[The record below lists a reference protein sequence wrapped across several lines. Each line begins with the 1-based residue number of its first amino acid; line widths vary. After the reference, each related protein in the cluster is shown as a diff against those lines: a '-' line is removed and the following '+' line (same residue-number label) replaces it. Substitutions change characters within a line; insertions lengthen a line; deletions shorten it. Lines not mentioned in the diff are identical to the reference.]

1 MAGGATDATLTLER
15 AFDFLHNEL
24 GRQGMPMLPQIE
36 RELAR
41 RAFAAAEGDATAAAK
56 SLGLTKVAL
65 QKRLKE

>member
-1 MAGGATDATLTLER
+1 
-15 AFDFLHNEL
+15 
-24 GRQGMPMLPQIE
+24 MPMLPQIE